1 MTETRQDT
9 SAASEALERLRA
21 TQPSTPAPAAPD
33 NTAGGTTSP
42 TPAPTRPAA
51 TDPAAGS
58 GVTEP
63 RPSTKLPPKPLRS
76 PEGALDDHA
85 APSRHFAAPGRRGGA
100 EDEKATTRL
109 NTWLDGLES
118 PDWREL
124 GAKAKT
130 TTLETVAT
138 QRAKARQRAE
148 AREVARAEKAKLRAE
163 REAVERAEAEAAAER
178 QAAADEA
185 ARKAAEEE
193 AARQA
198 AEDEAARKIAE
209 EEAARQ
215 AAEEAAARAATSSA
229 DLELLVE
236 SARDAIVDAAAHP
249 IPRTA
254 EEVRNTSS
262 FWVEDEGPVYVPPYN
277 LPSRDPNPEE
287 SRDDLVRRVVVS
299 VVAALSLALGF
310 LGLGWFGGATAHSD
324 ADSPFRPRTAL
335 LVPGIDS
342 FMIWGVLFVWIAL
355 YAIYQWHP
363 SQRSSY
369 RQREIGYLTAG
380 AGLLGALWLLAAR
393 ASLVFPSVILALAL
407 TAVLVYAVRRMN
419 QRTARSSM
427 ERVFVDG
434 PAALYMGWALVLL
447 PATLS
452 IALTRSGFSLLLPAS
467 WWGVLVMVGATWAAV
482 SMSMSERGRIVL
494 ALGYAWG
501 LFWIMLDRLIGPLF
515 STPVAIICGLC
526 AFIVLLAT
534 ENRRYQI
541 GHAERRAERGQRTE
555 F

>member
-21 TQPSTPAPAAPD
+21 SQPDSPAPAAPESAAVGTSTPHSPRTD
-33 NTAGGTTSP
+33 GAAAG
-42 TPAPTRPAA
+42 
-51 TDPAAGS
+51 PAAGA
-58 GVTEP
+58 GTGGAP
-63 RPSTKLPPKPLRS
+63 RSTALPPKPLRS
-76 PEGALDDHA
+76 PEGAAADPS
-85 APSRHFAAPGRRGGA
+85 APSRHFAAPGTHGRV
-100 EDEKATTRL
+100 EDENATTRL

-124 GAKAKT
+124 GSKAKVT
-130 TTLETVAT
+130 TVRTIAT
-138 QRAKARQRAE
+138 QRANARRRAE
-148 AREVARAEKAKLRAE
+148 ARETARQEKARLRAE
-163 REAVERAEAEAAAER
+163 HEAAERAEAEAAAER
-178 QAAADEA
+178 QRTAEEA

-193 AARQA
+193 AAQQA
-198 AEDEAARKIAE
+198 AA
-209 EEAARQ
+209 
-215 AAEEAAARAATSSA
+215 EAAARAATSSA
-229 DLELLVE
+229 DLESLVE

-249 IPRTA
+249 IPRTS
-254 EEVRNTSS
+254 EELRNTSP
-262 FWVEDEGPVYVPPYN
+262 FWVDDEGPIYVPPYN
-277 LPSRDPNPEE
+277 LPSRDPDPEE
-287 SRDDLVRRVVVS
+287 TRMDLVRRVVVS

-310 LGLGWFGGATAHSD
+310 LGLGWFGGPTAHSD
-324 ADSPFRPRTAL
+324 VDSPFRPRTAL
-335 LVPGIDS
+335 LAPGIDS
-342 FMIWGVLFVWIAL
+342 FMIWGVLFIWIVL
-355 YAIYQWHP
+355 FAIYQWHP
-363 SQRSSY
+363 SQRSSH

-380 AGLLGALWLLAAR
+380 AGLLGALWLLCAR
-393 ASLVFPSVILALAL
+393 ASLVFLSVVVALAL
-407 TAVLVYAVRRMN
+407 TAMLVYAVRRMN
-419 QRTARSSM
+419 QRTARSTM

-452 IALTRSGFSLLLPAS
+452 IALTRSGFSLLLPPS
-467 WWGVLVMVGATWAAV
+467 WWGVLVIVGATWAAV
-482 SMSMSERGRIVL
+482 TMSMSERGRIAI